1 MEKTLP
7 DDIVQKIYNN
17 RMIRKNN
24 IEQEKNKNCENIY
37 SSIIDTIIQNPISG
51 SNVVDILKKENKYYN
66 FSECIKTERFKYIKK
81 RLDVDLYILSGKTL
95 TNEFENVKF
104 EYNFNENDYIWLSN
118 VTKKEIK

>member
-7 DDIVQKIYNN
+7 DDIVQKIHNN
-17 RMIRKNN
+17 RMIRINN

-51 SNVVDILKKENKYYN
+51 SKVVDILKKESKYYN
-66 FSECIKTERFKYIKK
+66 FSECINTKRFKDIKK
-81 RLDVDLYILSGKTL
+81 RLDVDLFTLSGTTT

-118 VTKKEIK
+118 VTKK